1 MTIKAEGPSLVTRD
15 TDKEASTN
23 KAYLDMGIKS
33 KQTISAELYEAADS
47 IANAFHPMQAR
58 VTGRL
63 CQIAEMVENHFGLML
78 LEDPEDDEEV
88 DLGDDDEDE

>member
-1 MTIKAEGPSLVTRD
+1 MAD
-15 TDKEASTN
+15 
-23 KAYLDMGIKS
+23 YLLKKIPDGENPV
-33 KQTISAELYEAADS
+33 ELYEAADS
-47 IANAFHPMQAR
+47 IGNALPPMQAR

-63 CQIAEMVENHFGLML
+63 CQIAEIVETHFGLML